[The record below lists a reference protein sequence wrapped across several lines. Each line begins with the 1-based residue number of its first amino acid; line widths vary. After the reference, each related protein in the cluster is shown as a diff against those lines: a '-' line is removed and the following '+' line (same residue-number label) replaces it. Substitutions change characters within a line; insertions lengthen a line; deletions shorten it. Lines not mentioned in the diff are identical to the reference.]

1 MMLPRPFPTASP
13 HTLRRIYVA
22 SAALGVLGVAL
33 GLVTAHRL
41 WGSGPILATLWGALL
56 ATVVVGVARWRLD
69 QRDLQQARLDLS
81 SAESRAE
88 QWEATATSRK
98 AEVADLERR
107 CTDWNARCVALEDRL
122 ADARVEGSAYA
133 ALEGEYATLEAERD
147 QLAEETAR
155 LYAEKLVGK
164 KQRAAR
170 RAKVQAKVQAKREAK
185 ATSLERIAADPQAAV
200 FTASEAR
207 DTSEVPAIEPEGYE
221 PIEARL
227 FPDGAP
233 HLAPSPAPENLAVGI
248 PLADITDDEL
258 EEIVPTMMGGP
269 GADAKACMNT
279 AVRQTGE
286 TPLFDLTALNEGD
299 SDRTNALLAEQEEEA
314 R

>member
-122 ADARVEGSAYA
+122 ADATQARPVPYE
-133 ALEGEYATLEAERD
+133 ALRDERD
-147 QLAEETAR
+147 TLAEAVGN
-155 LYAEKLVGK
+155 LLAEKLVGQ

-170 RAKVQAKVQAKREAK
+170 RAKVQAKRVAKREAK
-185 ATSLERIAADPQAAV
+185 ATSLERIAQDPQAAV

-207 DTSEVPAIEPEGYE
+207 DTSEVPAIEDPEGYE
-221 PIEARL
+221 PIEDRL